1 MQFVHTGTVGC
12 HVAAPGEL
20 LWINSP
26 ANFLIREVWNYLRPS
41 LIDSG
46 IFSENSLGKT
56 SAPEMCCACVRS
68 RVFAVVMER
77 DDRVLE

>member
-56 SAPEMCCACVRS
+56 MLRKCVALVLGAEFLLLSWREMTE
-68 RVFAVVMER
+68 F
-77 DDRVLE
+77 